1 MSDIIYSVETLD
13 QCLEEMKPILEKH
26 YEEVAM
32 YKDKVPLSPD
42 YEKYYLLE
50 EAGVFH
56 IVTVRDKGRLIGYF
70 LSMLSP
76 NLHYSQDIFA
86 VNDILYLDQEYR
98 ELGVGQKMFEF
109 AEERLRELGASVL
122 AIHMKT
128 ALPFDTLCLG
138 MGYDYAERNY
148 TKYIGD

>member
-1 MSDIIYSVETLD
+1 MSNIIYAVETLD
-13 QCLEEMKPILEKH
+13 ECLEEMKPILQLH

-32 YKDKVPLSPD
+32 YQDKVPLCPD
-42 YEKYYLLE
+42 YDRYYKLE
-50 EAGVFH
+50 ELGMFH
-56 IVTVRDKGRLIGYF
+56 IVTVRDEGILVGYF

-76 NLHYSQDIFA
+76 NLHYSQTIYA
-86 VNDILYLDQEYR
+86 VNDILYLHQDYR
-98 ELGVGQKMFEF
+98 KSGVGQKMFSF
-109 AEERLRELGASVL
+109 AEERLKELGASVV

-128 ALPFDTLCLG
+128 ALPFDSLCQG